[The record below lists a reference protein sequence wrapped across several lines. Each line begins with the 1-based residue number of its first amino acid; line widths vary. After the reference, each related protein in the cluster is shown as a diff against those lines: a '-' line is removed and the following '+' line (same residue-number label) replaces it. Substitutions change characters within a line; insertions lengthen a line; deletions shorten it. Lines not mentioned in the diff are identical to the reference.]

1 MGAKLLAS
9 LADAKVVRYGAYDY
23 FVHPLTDGIPLVDPD
38 LLQEVVLDVCAV
50 ADLRVDRILTAE
62 AMGIPL
68 ATALSMET
76 GIPFSVVRKRR
87 YGLPGELE
95 LAQATGY
102 ASNAL
107 YVNGVAPGE
116 RVLVVDD
123 VVSTGGTL
131 ECILAGLKK
140 ADVRVVDVVVVFEKG
155 EGRRALEER
164 HGRRIKTLLRVALR
178 DGRVVPDAASA
189 EVPR

>member
-1 MGAKLLAS
+1 MGERLKAS
-9 LADAKVVRYGAYDY
+9 LLDAPVVKVGDYDY
-23 FVHPLTDGIPLVDPD
+23 FVHPLSDGIPLVDPD
-38 LLQEVVLDVCAV
+38 LLNEVVLDVCAV

-87 YGLPGELE
+87 YGLPGELV
-95 LAQATGY
+95 LDQKTGY
-102 ASNAL
+102 GGSTL
-107 YVNGVAPGE
+107 YVNGVSPGE

-131 ECILAGLKK
+131 SCILEGLKS
-140 ADVRVVDVVVVFEKG
+140 AGVQVVDVVVVFEKG
-155 EGRRALEER
+155 TGRRDIEAR
-164 HGRRIKTLLRVALR
+164 HGVRVKTLLRVDVR
-178 DGRVVPDAASA
+178 DGRVTIDEGV
-189 EVPR
+189 RT

>member
-1 MGAKLLAS
+1 MGERLKAS
-9 LADAKVVRYGAYDY
+9 LADAPVVKVGEYDY
-23 FVHPLTDGIPLVDPD
+23 FVHPLSDGIPLVDPD
-38 LLQEVVLDVCAV
+38 LLNEVVLDVCGI

-95 LAQATGY
+95 LRQKTGY
-102 ASNAL
+102 REDVL
-107 YVNGVAPGE
+107 YVNGVRPGE

-131 ECILAGLKK
+131 ACILEGLKS
-140 ADVRVVDVVVVFEKG
+140 AGVQVVDVVVVFEKG
-155 EGRRALEER
+155 DGRREIEAK
-164 HGRRIKTLLRVALR
+164 HGVRVKTLARVAVR
-178 DGRVVPDAASA
+178 DGKLVHEDGNGAVR
-189 EVPR
+189 